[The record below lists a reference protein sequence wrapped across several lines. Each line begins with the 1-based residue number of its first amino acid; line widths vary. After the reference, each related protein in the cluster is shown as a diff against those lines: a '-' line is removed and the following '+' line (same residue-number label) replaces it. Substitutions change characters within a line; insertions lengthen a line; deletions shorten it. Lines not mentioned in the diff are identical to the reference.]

1 MNNLLSVR
9 EAAERLGVSADTV
22 YGLCSAGKI
31 AHARVGLGRGKIKIS
46 EEALAAYLT
55 AASPPPKG
63 PPHVR
68 AAPRRSVKLKH
79 LRS

>member
-1 MNNLLSVR
+1 MSNLMSVK

-46 EEALAAYLT
+46 EEALAAFLQGAT
-55 AASPPPKG
+55 PTPKG
-63 PPHVR
+63 PPQVR
-68 AAPRRSVKLKH
+68 AAPRRAKLKH
-79 LRS
+79 LRP